1 MTAQALDIQ
10 TLHDLRTYVYENIC
24 EHNELEP
31 GIFQMT
37 ERLLTRGGKPC
48 GVFFCLYGPRSVRL
62 TAIWETDRNS
72 LLFYDSAGERTSITR
87 LVQAPKLI
95 AP

>member
-1 MTAQALDIQ
+1 MTAQALDIL
-10 TLHDLRTYVYENIC
+10 TLHDLRTYVHENIC

-37 ERLLTRGGKPC
+37 EHQLTRGGKPC

-72 LLFYDSAGERTSITR
+72 VLFYDSAGERTSIMR
-87 LVQAPKLI
+87 LAQAPKL
-95 AP
+95 ATP

>member
-1 MTAQALDIQ
+1 MMAPALDIQ
-10 TLHDLRTYVYENIC
+10 TVQDLRNYIYENIC

-37 ERLLTRGGKPC
+37 ERLLTRGGKQC

-62 TAIWETDRNS
+62 TAIWETDGNS
-72 LLFYDSAGERTSITR
+72 VLFYDSAGERTSIMR
-87 LVQAPKLI
+87 LTQAPKL
-95 AP
+95 APS